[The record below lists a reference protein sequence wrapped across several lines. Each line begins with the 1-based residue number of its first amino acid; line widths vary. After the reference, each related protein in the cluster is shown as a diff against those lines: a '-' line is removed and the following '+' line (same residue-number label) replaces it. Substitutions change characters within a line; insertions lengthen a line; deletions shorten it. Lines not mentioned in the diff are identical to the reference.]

1 MSYQLPQDP
10 ELAPKKTGTKSFF
23 TKPAVLA
30 SIVMATIMIVGVW
43 FFISF
48 INAASN
54 PTEENSINYYGVA
67 EVLDV
72 RATTKKCYVEVR
84 REDGRETRQSM
95 ARAECGKFHKGDF
108 IVLENG
114 QFVGHSPIPAMP
126 SMPSK

>member
-1 MSYQLPQDP
+1 MSYQLPHEP
-10 ELAPKKTGTKSFF
+10 ELVTKKTGAKSFF

-48 INAASN
+48 INTASN

-72 RATTKKCYVEVR
+72 RATPKKCYVEIR

-95 ARAECGKFHKGDF
+95 ARSECGKFHEGDF
-108 IVLENG
+108 ITLENG
-114 QFVGHSPIPAMP
+114 QFISKSPVPP
-126 SMPSK
+126 MPSK